1 MIIETYSYG
10 LCLFSYDKLIS
21 FLSYNK
27 KNRIKKLLDFFEK
40 NHNFYLQSIKEGIW
54 IPITKINSGKYEI
67 KILDN
72 KKYENSNKYIFQ
84 YDNFNIQITDNS
96 LWICD
101 IGEFLNFDKEVF
113 KEKDEL
119 FYYTLDNKKIT
130 NAVKFPI
137 PSGKYTVSII
147 GSIEN
152 DTPCFTFKF
161 DAIDNFVGFN
171 DPRED
176 DKYPFYFG

>member
-1 MIIETYSYG
+1 MIVDTACYG
-10 LCLFSYDKLIS
+10 LCLFSYDKFNS
-21 FLSYNK
+21 FLIDNK
-27 KNRIKKLLDFFEK
+27 KTRIRKLLDFFQK
-40 NHNFYLQSIKEGIW
+40 NQEIYIQSLRNGVW
-54 IPITKINSGKYEI
+54 IPIPNINSIGYKI
-67 KILDN
+67 KIINNEEGINDINKIFHYNHFNLDV
-72 KKYENSNKYIFQ
+72 
-84 YDNFNIQITDNS
+84 TDDS
-96 LWICD
+96 VWICD
-101 IGEFLNFDKEVF
+101 IGKFLNFDKEVF